1 MTHEI
6 PLRPLTEKPDEDPS
20 LWIAHFGGSFNPV
33 HVGHIA
39 IGRSLLEEY
48 SFDRVVYVPVSS
60 HNPKPGL
67 ATEAD
72 RLALLQTAIA
82 GEPRFEACEYEL
94 GKDDWTEPIETLMH
108 LKDQYSQ
115 EAESVHL
122 FTVRGDDYL
131 PQMLTWADELAEHEG
146 LYDFIIV
153 PRIRPSLE
161 GISASP
167 EQIDLISRMSY
178 IMESQ
183 QPLEVS
189 STLVRERLQN
199 GETHALPVPAGT
211 LDQIQNQGLY
221 GISNGES
228 EAVTNTF

>member
-1 MTHEI
+1 VTHEI

-39 IGRSLLEEY
+39 IGRNLLDGY
-48 SFDRVVYVPVSS
+48 SFDRVVYVPTSG

-67 ATEAD
+67 ASEAA

-94 GKDDWTEPIETLMH
+94 GKDEWTEPIDTLMH
-108 LKDQYSQ
+108 LKDRYAQD
-115 EAESVHL
+115 EESVRL

-131 PQMLTWADELAEHEG
+131 PQMLTWTDEIAEHEG
-146 LYDFIIV
+146 LYEFIIV

-161 GISASP
+161 GIPASP
-167 EQIDLISRMSY
+167 EQIDVISRMSY
-178 IMESQ
+178 LMDSQ
-183 QPLEVS
+183 EPLDVS
-189 STLVRERLQN
+189 STHVRERLQE
-199 GETHALPVPAGT
+199 GVTDGLPVPAGT
-211 LDQIQNQGLY
+211 LDQIQYKGLY
-221 GISNGES
+221 SYE
-228 EAVTNTF
+228 